1 VTVTASTPTEA
12 PTAPE
17 AMPTASAPLVP
28 TARSTRRATGSR
40 TRVLRTRRF
49 SVRID
54 VRAVVVCTVLGAA
67 TLAVACWSIMVG
79 DFPLSV
85 RQVLSAVFGDG
96 GPDAEFIVQT
106 LRLPRALTAMLVGA
120 ALGMSGAV
128 FQSLVRNPLGSPDI
142 VGFQQGAA
150 FGAVLMIVVA
160 GGSSLEIAAGAVA
173 GGVVTAVLVYLLA
186 WNGGLAASRLVLVG
200 IGIGF
205 AASAAVD
212 YMITRANIYDVQRAA
227 VWLTGSLNGRSWSH
241 VRTVGIALA
250 LLAPLV
256 ILGQR
261 SLDRLELGD
270 DAAAALGI
278 RTGRTKLVLVVL
290 AVGLAALAVA
300 AAGPIT
306 FVAFVAGPIARRL
319 VKTPGACVVPAAFVG
334 AFILVAADL
343 AARRVLAPTE
353 LPVGILTAVVG
364 APYLIWLLTRR
375 ARSGTL

>member
-1 VTVTASTPTEA
+1 MSVIA
-12 PTAPE
+12 PP
-17 AMPTASAPLVP
+17 PLVV
-28 TARSTRRATGSR
+28 TRRRSPRGVGSR
-40 TRVLRTRRF
+40 TRVVRMRWC
-49 SVRID
+49 SVRVD
-54 VRAVVVCTVLGAA
+54 VRAVAVCGALGAA
-67 TLAVACWSIMVG
+67 TLAIGCWSIMVG

-85 RQVLSAVFGDG
+85 AQVLSAVFGDG
-96 GPDAEFIVQT
+96 GDEAEFVVQT
-106 LRLPRALTAMLVGA
+106 LRLPRALTGMLVGA

-150 FGAVLMIVVA
+150 FGAVFMIVVA

-186 WNGGLAASRLVLVG
+186 WKRGLAASRLVLVG

-205 AASAAVD
+205 AAAAAVD
-212 YMITRANIYDVQRAA
+212 YLITRANIYDVQRAA
-227 VWLTGSLNGRSWSH
+227 VWLTGSLNGRGWSH

-250 LLAPLV
+250 VLAPVV

-278 RTGRTKLVLVVL
+278 RTGRTKLVLVVM
-290 AVGLAALAVA
+290 AVALAALAVA

-319 VKTPGACVVPAAFVG
+319 VKSPGACVVPAAFVG
-334 AFILVAADL
+334 AFVMIVADL

-353 LPVGILTAVVG
+353 LPVGIMTAVIG

-375 ARSGTL
+375 ARTGVL